1 MNKDQLLGT
10 IKLALGS
17 LEERYGQVT
26 GSTRWR
32 LSGVKR
38 QVVGQTQRLVGNARE
53 AMKGATLKQ

>member
-10 IKLALGS
+10 IKLTLGS
-17 LEERYGQVT
+17 LEERCGQIT

-38 QVVGQTQRLVGNARE
+38 QVVGQTQRLVGNARA